1 MTDYTLEPIY
11 ERVSINKLGDDIPI
25 TEYNIT
31 WERMITTSAI
41 MYTIMYFMFSVA
53 ACITTILI
61 CSPLASIHNK
71 QTCSIERYAYLMT
84 TSSIVLGINFLNILC
99 FISSCCRKN
108 ILIAYLLFGFLSV
121 SSAIFLLIIIIYDE
135 MKIDNSFIAGD
146 LTIMLII
153 TLILQIIKEA
163 MIFLAVREWDNKCVS
178 K

>member
-1 MTDYTLEPIY
+1 MTDYTLELIY
-11 ERVSINKLGDDIPI
+11 ERIPTNENKQVPI
-25 TEYNIT
+25 IKNNIT
-31 WERMITTSAI
+31 WEKMITTSAI

-61 CSPLASIHNK
+61 CSPLAGINNK
-71 QTCSIERYAYLMT
+71 QTCSVERYPYLMT
-84 TSSIVLGINFLNILC
+84 ASSIILGINFLNILC

-108 ILIAYLLFGFLSV
+108 ISIAYLLFGFLSV

-135 MKIDNSFIAGD
+135 IKIDNPFIAGD